1 MMGSRGRACPHLAQ
15 EGFFRGFRCLVG
27 VCAGVVPG
35 DCGASTGISVG
46 GGKLVLSAE
55 DEVRVEPGGLRVGL
69 CVGRDSMSSLVWSNA
84 AAFSRCGRIG

>member
-1 MMGSRGRACPHLAQ
+1 MGGNPGQACPHLAQ
-15 EGFFRGFRCLVG
+15 EGLFRGFRCLVG
-27 VCAGVVPG
+27 VRVVPG
-35 DCGASTGISVG
+35 DCGASTGISGG
-46 GGKLVLSAE
+46 GGKLVLSGE